1 MLELL
6 PHFLWLGVI
15 ATTLDVDNALYMTS
29 QTQNR
34 PEKEQ
39 RRLIFWG
46 LAAEFGARLV
56 LLLIAFYLASG
67 KEVLFAVYGLEITA
81 QVIALLGAGLFLFL
95 SSAGELNDYLTGT
108 TETEA
113 KVPAQHAPF
122 IHVLAQMTIVNA
134 VLSID
139 TVIAVAGMTD
149 KIIGAMIILSVSA
162 GIRFLFV
169 RQIAGLI
176 ARLPETKV
184 VVLTFLTLIGLQ
196 LVLQAVHDDLPES
209 GFNIVMALAV
219 CAAIALRWKHRSKL
233 GVQQASASPV
243 TQAGKPVR

>member
-29 QTQNR
+29 QTQDR

-39 RRLIFWG
+39 KRLIFWG

-56 LLLIAFYLASG
+56 LLAVAFYLASG
-67 KEVLFAVYGLEITA
+67 KEVFFTVFGLDITP

-95 SSAGELNDYLTGT
+95 SSANDLSNYLTGKD
-108 TETEA
+108 ETEA
-113 KVPAQHAPF
+113 KAPAGQGSF
-122 IHVLAQMTIVNA
+122 IPVLAQMTIVNA

-149 KIIGAMIILSVSA
+149 KIIGATIILAVSA

-176 ARLPETKV
+176 ARFPETKV

-196 LVLQAVHDDLPES
+196 LILQAVHDDLPES
-209 GFNIVMALAV
+209 GFNIIMALAI
-219 CAAIALRWKHRSKL
+219 CATVALRWKHTNKHHSEHEAAVPTAKF
-233 GVQQASASPV
+233 
-243 TQAGKPVR
+243 GKSGQ